1 MQQFS
6 YIRKQSLARVF
17 ALVALLCAGALQAQE
32 ASHNHWNSLDD
43 SYAQCLVCKSGS
55 AALPASLPVEKIQPA
70 GVPAGTEAPVTL
82 VAEPPVSF
90 LARGPPTLS

>member
-1 MQQFS
+1 MQQS
-6 YIRKQSLARVF
+6 NHIHKQSLARIF

-55 AALPASLPVEKIQPA
+55 AALPTSLPIAKIQPA
-70 GVPAGTEAPVTL
+70 GTPVGVETPTPI
-82 VAEPPVSF
+82 VVEPPVSF
-90 LARGPPTLS
+90 LARGPPVLS